1 MSSRAR
7 WKEGIPLYLGLA
19 LILLFFALPLLWLL
33 SLSVRTPAEILV
45 AEVRIV
51 PHSPTLQNFVEVLR
65 NRQFLGYLWNGTKL
79 SLIGAAVA
87 CAAAAPAS
95 YAFSRFQFRGKTQL
109 LFAVL
114 GFQMI
119 SPLVIMVPLYR
130 YMQALGLTESHLG
143 AALVYAAVA
152 APIAT
157 WTLKGSFDA
166 IPRELEEAA
175 MMDGCSRAQAF
186 LRIILPI
193 GLPGLAST
201 FILVAMLGVVSIHR
215 PVHPAQPTRDVADLR
230 RHLQLP
236 GRLHGFGDATGGG
249 REHPVAASGRRRLPR
264 PAKIRR
270 RCLDGRC
277 VEGMTLHAARTFSD
291 TGLRSAPA

>member
-1 MSSRAR
+1 LNSRAR
-7 WKEGIPLYLGLA
+7 NEAIPIYLALA
-19 LILLFFALPLLWLL
+19 LILLFFALPLFWLL
-33 SLSVRTPAEILV
+33 SLSIRTPAEILI

-65 NRQFLGYLWNGTKL
+65 NQQFLGYLWNGVKL
-79 SLIGAAVA
+79 SVVGAACA

-95 YAFSRFQFRGKTQL
+95 YAFSRFEFPGKTQL

-119 SPLVIMVPLYR
+119 SPLVIMLPLYR
-130 YMQALGLTESHLG
+130 YMHALGLTESHLG

-166 IPRELEEAA
+166 IPEELEEAA
-175 MMDGCSRAQAF
+175 MIDGCTRSQAF
-186 LRIILPI
+186 LRITLPI

-201 FILVAMLGVVSIHR
+201 FILTTMLGWSQFIVPFILLS
-215 PVHPAQPTRDVADLR
+215 QPDMLPISVGIFSFLGAYTGSAT
-230 RHLQLP
+230 QL
-236 GRLHGFGDATGGG
+236 
-249 REHPVAASGRRRLPR
+249 VAAASVLSLLP
-264 PAKIRR
+264 AVVIFLFFQKFVVGA
-270 RCLDGRC
+270 LTAGALK
-277 VEGMTLHAARTFSD
+277 E
-291 TGLRSAPA
+291 

>member
-1 MSSRAR
+1 MSSRTR
-7 WKEGIPLYLGLA
+7 WKEGIPLYLALA
-19 LILLFFALPLLWLL
+19 VILLFFALPLLWLL
-33 SLSVRTPAEILV
+33 SLSVRTPAEILI
-45 AEVRIV
+45 AELRIV

-65 NRQFLGYLWNGTKL
+65 NQQFLGYLWNGAKL
-79 SLIGAAVA
+79 SIVGATVA
-87 CAAAAPAS
+87 CVAAAPAS

-109 LFAVL
+109 LFVVL

-130 YMQALGLTESHLG
+130 YLQALGLTESHLG

-175 MMDGCSRAQAF
+175 MMDGCSRSQAF
-186 LRIILPI
+186 LRIVLPI

-201 FILVAMLGVVSIHR
+201 FILTAMLGWSQFIVPFILLS
-215 PVHPAQPTRDVADLR
+215 QPGMLPISVGIFNFLGAYTGSAT
-230 RHLQLP
+230 QL
-236 GRLHGFGDATGGG
+236 
-249 REHPVAASGRRRLPR
+249 VAAASVLSLLP
-264 PAKIRR
+264 AVVIFLILQNFVVGALTAGALK
-270 RCLDGRC
+270 
-277 VEGMTLHAARTFSD
+277 E
-291 TGLRSAPA
+291 

>member
-1 MSSRAR
+1 MRSRTR
-7 WKEGIPLYLGLA
+7 WKEGILLYLALA
-19 LILLFFALPLLWLL
+19 AILAFFALPLLWLL
-33 SLSVRTPAEILV
+33 SLSIRTPAEILV

-65 NRQFLGYLWNGTKL
+65 NKQFLGYLWNGAKL
-79 SLIGAAVA
+79 SVVGAAVA

-130 YMQALGLTESHLG
+130 YMQALRLTESHLG

-157 WTLKGSFDA
+157 WTLKASFDA
-166 IPRELEEAA
+166 IPREIEEAA
-175 MMDGCSRAQAF
+175 MMDGCSRSQAF
-186 LRIILPI
+186 LRIVLPI

-201 FILVAMLGVVSIHR
+201 FILTTMLGWSQFIVPFILLS
-215 PVHPAQPTRDVADLR
+215 QPGMLPIAVGIFNFLGAYTGSAT
-230 RHLQLP
+230 QL
-236 GRLHGFGDATGGG
+236 
-249 REHPVAASGRRRLPR
+249 VAAASVLSLLP
-264 PAKIRR
+264 AVVIFIILQNFVVGALTAGALK
-270 RCLDGRC
+270 
-277 VEGMTLHAARTFSD
+277 E
-291 TGLRSAPA
+291 

>member
-1 MSSRAR
+1 MSSRAL

-95 YAFSRFQFRGKTQL
+95 YAFSRFQFRGKAQM

-186 LRIILPI
+186 LRIVLPI

-201 FILVAMLGVVSIHR
+201 FILAAMLGWSQFIVPFILLS
-215 PVHPAQPTRDVADLR
+215 QPGMLPISVGIFNFLGAYTGSAT
-230 RHLQLP
+230 QL
-236 GRLHGFGDATGGG
+236 
-249 REHPVAASGRRRLPR
+249 VAAASILSLLP
-264 PAKIRR
+264 AVVVFLVLQKFVVGA
-270 RCLDGRC
+270 LTAGALK
-277 VEGMTLHAARTFSD
+277 E
-291 TGLRSAPA
+291 